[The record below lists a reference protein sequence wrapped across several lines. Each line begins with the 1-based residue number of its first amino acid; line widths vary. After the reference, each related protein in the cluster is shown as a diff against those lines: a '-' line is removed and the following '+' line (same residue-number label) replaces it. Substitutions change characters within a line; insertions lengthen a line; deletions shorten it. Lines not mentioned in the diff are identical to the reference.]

1 MKYVGLIT
9 QQQRNTR
16 MTVVLLLLFPFIMLA
31 IVALF
36 FYVMY
41 LVMSSQDPYVMPD
54 EYIDLYLQSIPWTV
68 GIVGLWFL
76 IAYKSNSAMVR
87 AATGAHPLERRD
99 NPRIYN
105 LVENLCMS
113 CGMNTPQINI
123 VASPEL
129 NAYASGID
137 EGSYAVTL
145 TTGII
150 NRLDDDELSGVIA
163 HELTHIRN
171 KDTRLL
177 IVSIIFVGILGTL
190 ATIAYALLRG
200 LLRANFYSNVNRRRD
215 KNSGAGIAILIV
227 GALVA
232 LVCIAIGYMFTMLTR
247 FAISRRREYLA
258 DAGGAELTG
267 NPLALASALRKISE
281 APSQMNSER
290 EDIAQLYICNPFKT
304 NFWNRAFSTHPP
316 VEKRIAILEQF

>member
-1 MKYVGLIT
+1 
-9 QQQRNTR
+9 
-16 MTVVLLLLFPFIMLA
+16 MTIALLLLFPLIMIT

-36 FYVMY
+36 FFVMY
-41 LVMSSQDPYVMPD
+41 LIMENGDLTVSPD
-54 EYIDLYLQSIPWTV
+54 EYIALFLQSIPWTV
-68 GIVGLWFL
+68 GIVGLWFV

-87 AATGAHPLERRD
+87 AATGARPLERRD
-99 NPRIYN
+99 NPHIYN

-113 CGMNTPQINI
+113 CGMNTPRINI

-129 NAYASGID
+129 NAFASGID

-150 NRLDDDELSGVIA
+150 DRLNDDELSGVIG

-190 ATIAYALLRG
+190 ASIASVLLRS
-200 LLRANFYSNVNRRRD
+200 LFRANFYRSLSNRRG
-215 KNSGAGIAILIV
+215 KNEGGAAIIGVMIV
-227 GALVA
+227 GTLVA
-232 LVCIAIGYMFTMLTR
+232 LLCISIGYFFTSLTR

-258 DAGGAELTG
+258 DAGGAELTH
-267 NPLALASALRKISE
+267 NPLALASALRKISG
-281 APSQMNSER
+281 APSQMNSSR
-290 EDIAQLYICNPFKT
+290 EDLAQMYICNPFQT
-304 NFWNRAFSTHPP
+304 NFWNRIFATHPP
-316 VEKRIAILEQF
+316 IEKRIAILEQF